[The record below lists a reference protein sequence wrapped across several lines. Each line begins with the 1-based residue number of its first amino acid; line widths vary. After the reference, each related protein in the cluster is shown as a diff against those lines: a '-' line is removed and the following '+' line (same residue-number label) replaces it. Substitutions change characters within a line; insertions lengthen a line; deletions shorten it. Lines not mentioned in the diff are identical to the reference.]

1 MILKN
6 AYTTS
11 DGGEQA
17 PCPFCGSHDTSWHP
31 GGKYSYDRVYCDA
44 CCTEFTFYPPEGKHR
59 IGGPKLNETMGRWD
73 ERPETDNEHCPFC
86 GGEPEYDGIMNSTYL
101 FVDAYCPTCRVYYQF
116 QKFPT
121 VKTAAGNLRKAKRAF
136 GRRAK

>member
-1 MILKN
+1 MLLKSS
-6 AYTTS
+6 YVTS
-11 DGGEQA
+11 DGGEQRT
-17 PCPFCGSHDTSWHP
+17 CPFCGSTDTEWRA
-31 GGKYSYDRVYCDA
+31 GGPYSYDHVYCNG
-44 CCTEFTFYPPEGKHR
+44 CKTEFTFYPPAGKHR
-59 IGGPKLNETMGRWD
+59 IGGPKLSETIERWNERAD
-73 ERPETDNEHCPFC
+73 TDGEHCPFC
-86 GGEPEYDGIMNSTYL
+86 GSDVEYDGIMNTMYL